1 MVMKY
6 KKVVE
11 GVTATERLWQLLQNA
26 WEFCASFPGAGTVA
40 AEPNLSEL
48 RQNARSELS
57 LEDAVSTLQTF
68 AETHPAV
75 LESSTTRPALDG
87 LPIPVVVAMERV
99 FRYIDRDATGTEP
112 LRSVHLE
119 EALRDTSVQL
129 QFTRPDEARTPEQMQ
144 FQQRMQKLRLRNE
157 ERKYMK
163 ITTNLSSMTQP
174 KSDDVTTQSMM
185 YATSIGLNMIVA
197 PISFGVFMYFFA
209 GSLLDYIWP
218 STQPATTTDI
228 KKVIA
233 GVISGVLMLFIEML
247 LFVIRTHEL
256 DKALVKK
263 KKKYF
268 ASSQHPFG
276 HYTAKSAKS
285 YVDRS

>member
-1 MVMKY
+1 MKY

-11 GVTATERLWQLLQNA
+11 GVTATEPLQRLLKKALGLAVTKPRSLNR
-26 WEFCASFPGAGTVA
+26 VDDHD
-40 AEPNLSEL
+40 LSHI
-48 RQNARSELS
+48 RNQIRSGFQLS
-57 LEDAVSTLQTF
+57 LNDAISTLQAF
-68 AETHPAV
+68 ADSLPTNPSIEV
-75 LESSTTRPALDG
+75 I
-87 LPIPVVVAMERV
+87 PIPVLSAMECL
-99 FRYIDRDATGTEP
+99 FHSIDRDIDAGTESLSMQLHKASLQLRFTPPP
-112 LRSVHLE
+112 LVSDPTDGPTE
-119 EALRDTSVQL
+119 GCTPAQL
-129 QFTRPDEARTPEQMQ
+129 QFRL
-144 FQQRMQKLRLRNE
+144 RMQRLRLKNE

-163 ITTNLSSMTQP
+163 ITNNLSSMTQP
-174 KSDDVTTQSMM
+174 KSDDTTTQSMM

-218 STQPATTTDI
+218 PSGTPPQTDI

-233 GVISGVLMLFIEML
+233 GVVSGVLMLFIEML

-268 ASSQHPFG
+268 SSSQHPFG